1 MVRLI
6 YRFNRFLSK
15 STIYENKMKWKTLQH
30 NGILFPPDFES
41 KGIKIRIKDQ
51 DVALDL
57 LQEEM
62 IYQWAKKKDTPYAQD
77 EVFQKNFVADF
88 AKTFNGKYKNLTLS
102 DIDLSNPFKLVDKE
116 KDAKEL
122 LTKEEKKS
130 LAAERKKLREEMK
143 AKYGMAI
150 MDGKQVEVA
159 NYMAEPPGI
168 FIGRG
173 EHPMRGKWK
182 PKVSSKDVTLNLGRD
197 AKVPL
202 GDWGKIVH
210 DRDSMWMA
218 SWTDV
223 LTQKRKYVWLADTA
237 GIKQDRDKAKYDKA
251 KKLAT
256 EIDKIKDKI
265 VNDMQNKDA
274 KLRRISTACYLIYR
288 TAMRVGDEKDP
299 EEADTVGATTL
310 RKEHVKLNG
319 DSIEFDFLGKDS
331 VRWQETVPAIG
342 HDKQFHDNLKE
353 LVSKK
358 KDSDEIFDE
367 ITSRHVNLYYSGV
380 VKGLTAKVFRTYL
393 ASSVVTK
400 YLRENGNVK
409 KSTPAEKLYHAKLAN
424 LEAAT
429 MCNHKRTIPKTFEQT
444 LQKKVDTLKTAE
456 NATPW
461 KAKEESLKKAESA
474 TPKTDAQKE
483 KQSERIK
490 KAKTQI
496 RKSKQ
501 KHKERIEKLRLQVDL
516 TKKTKDY
523 NLGTSLRNY
532 IDPRVFKSW
541 TDEMNAE
548 WEKLYTAALQ
558 KKFLW
563 VKSENESWQHVSKQY

>member
-1 MVRLI
+1 
-6 YRFNRFLSK
+6 
-15 STIYENKMKWKTLQH
+15 MKWKTLQH

-400 YLRENGNVK
+400 YLRENGDVK